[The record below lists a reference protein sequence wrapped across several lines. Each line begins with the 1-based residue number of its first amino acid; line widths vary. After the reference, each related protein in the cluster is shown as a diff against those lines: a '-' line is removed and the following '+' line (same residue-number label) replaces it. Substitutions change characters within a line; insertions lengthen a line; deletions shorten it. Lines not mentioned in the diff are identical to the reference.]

1 MQLAKKHENGIS
13 IITVNGTVD
22 ALSSYTLENDLLE
35 LMSSGDLFIVIDMS
49 DMDYITSAG
58 LRSLLVAAKMVS
70 IKKGFMALC
79 RLNEDVKKIFG
90 MVNFESV
97 LNIYEDL
104 DSSLSAASA
113 ALLSRSPIQEENITW
128 PGDNIVK

>member
-1 MQLAKKHENGIS
+1 MQLTKKHENLIS
-13 IITVNGTVD
+13 VITVNGTVD

-35 LMSSGDLFIVIDMS
+35 LMSSGDLFIVIDVS
-49 DMDYITSAG
+49 EMDYITSAG

-79 RLNEDVKKIFG
+79 GLNEDVKKIFG

-104 DSSLSAASA
+104 SSALAAASTA
-113 ALLSRSPIQEENITW
+113 RGLRPSVKEEPEW
-128 PGDNIVK
+128 SGDKQ